1 MNKIPTYEGLTGNTN
16 IPNVFNEI
24 VDLDL
29 RYAKYV
35 QCNNP
40 TMNPNNVL
48 KCTADDMN
56 IETVNKAYVKLMGD
70 NITYQ
75 EWLTK
80 NNKMPSS
87 ASFQEYNKYVS
98 NKGDLNNA
106 VNIKTMSKYDYNRNL
121 HAIENKHKDIIKLR
135 RELDMKN
142 EELNKINNPVFT
154 DNQLKY
160 DASVYS
166 GVLWTIL
173 ASSLLY
179 YLFNKL

>member
-1 MNKIPTYEGLTGNTN
+1 
-16 IPNVFNEI
+16 
-24 VDLDL
+24 
-29 RYAKYV
+29 
-35 QCNNP
+35 
-40 TMNPNNVL
+40 
-48 KCTADDMN
+48 
-56 IETVNKAYVKLMGD
+56 
-70 NITYQ
+70 
-75 EWLTK
+75 
-80 NNKMPSS
+80 MPSS

-106 VNIKTMSKYDYNRNL
+106 VNINTMSKNDYNRNL
-121 HAIENKHKDIIKLR
+121 HAIENKHKDIVKLR